1 MKQNTTRRL
10 TVTLALPALLLL
22 STLNPQLSAAPLGTA
37 FTYQGR
43 LADGTNAA
51 NNLYDLYFALLDV
64 PTGGSPVGPSVN
76 FNGVPVSNGLFTVT
90 LDFGASPFNGDA
102 RWLQIYVRTNGG
114 LTTPYTPLSPRQ
126 ALTPAP
132 YALYAPNAGTAFAT
146 AAGVVG
152 NLSLARDAVTSD
164 KIADGTLTAA
174 DLSPT
179 LASNTFWRL
188 DGNAGTLPG
197 LHFLGT
203 TDSQPLELRINGQR
217 ALRLEPGL
225 NGAPNVVGGSA
236 SNRVAPGVIGA
247 TIAGGGNSLG
257 AANRIE
263 ANYGSIGG
271 GFGNTIMAG
280 SSDSTIAGGTGNAI
294 WIYASDATI
303 GGGKTNTIQVEAT
316 DSTIAGGFGN
326 TIGVYGFAPTV
337 GGTIGGGIQNTIR
350 DGAPNSTI
358 AGGSQNSIQS
368 ESTNSTIA
376 GGSGNLIE
384 ANAPFSTIAGGNHN
398 TIQTDAYRSSI
409 GGGSSNTIQFS
420 SWDSTIGG
428 GRQNTIRDNA
438 GGATVS
444 GGYGNDICSSA
455 NYGAWSYSTIAG
467 GYDNNIG
474 YNGDVVG
481 ATVSGGWENN
491 IGDIAFYSVIG
502 GGAGNIIGYSSG
514 EAVVSGG
521 SDNKIDYYAH
531 YSAIGGGALNHIGND
546 SESATVAGGYENTI
560 GTNSSYSAIGG
571 GSDNDIGNNAQY
583 AYAAGRR
590 AKANHSGSFVWADS
604 TDADLGSSGNNQF
617 LVRATGGVQLS
628 PGTSLY
634 CGGQVRQMLNLW
646 GTSYGI
652 GVQANTLYSRTSDG
666 FAWYRGGVHN
676 DAQNNSGGG
685 ATLMILNNGGLTVNG
700 TFVSSS
706 DRNEKEH
713 FQPVSPQEVLDRVA
727 ALPISRWTYKLSP
740 GIEHIGPMA
749 QDFYAAFNVGPDDK
763 HIATVDE
770 SGVALAAIQGL
781 NQKLNEKDA
790 EIQQLKQRLDK
801 LETLISNSTDKQNGG
816 EK

>member
-1 MKQNTTRRL
+1 MKTNCPLLNSILFIGLLVSVGGTTN
-10 TVTLALPALLLL
+10 A
-22 STLNPQLSAAPLGTA
+22 SPLGTA

-43 LADGTNAA
+43 LTDGTNAA
-51 NNLYDLYFALLDV
+51 NNLYDMYFALFDV

-102 RWLQIYVRTNGG
+102 RWLQIQVRTNGG
-114 LTTPYTPLSPRQ
+114 FTTPYTPLSPRQ

-236 SNRVAPGVIGA
+236 SNGVASGVIGG

-271 GFGNTIMAG
+271 GYQNTIQAG
-280 SSDSTIAGGTGNAI
+280 SQFSTVGGGYGNMIQTNAWDSIIGGGAGNAI
-294 WIYASDATI
+294 QTNAYLSTI
-303 GGGKTNTIQVEAT
+303 GGGSDNLIQV
-316 DSTIAGGFGN
+316 N
-326 TIGVYGFAPTV
+326 
-337 GGTIGGGIQNTIR
+337 
-350 DGAPNSTI
+350 
-358 AGGSQNSIQS
+358 
-368 ESTNSTIA
+368 
-376 GGSGNLIE
+376 
-384 ANAPFSTIAGGNHN
+384 ANYATIAGGNHN

-409 GGGSSNTIQFS
+409 GGGSSNTIYFS

-428 GRQNTIRDNA
+428 GRQNTIGNNVV
-438 GGATVS
+438 GATVS
-444 GGYGNDICSSA
+444 GGYGNDIGSSA
-455 NYGAWSYSTIAG
+455 DYPGRNYSTIAG

-474 YNGDVVG
+474 YNLEG

-491 IGDIAFYSVIG
+491 IHDNAFYSVIG

-521 SDNKIDYYAH
+521 YGNKIDYYAID
-531 YSAIGGGALNHIGND
+531 SAIGGGALNHIGNN
-546 SESATVAGGYENTI
+546 SENATVAGGEINTI

-604 TDADLGSSGNNQF
+604 TDADFGSSGNNQF
-617 LVRATGGVQLS
+617 LVRASGGVQLS
-628 PGTSLY
+628 PGTSIY
-634 CGGQVRQMLNLW
+634 CGNQVRQMLNLW
-646 GTSYGI
+646 GTNYGI
-652 GVQANTLYSRTSDG
+652 GVQASTLYSRTSDG
-666 FAWYRGGVHN
+666 FAWYRGGGHN
-676 DAQNNSGGG
+676 DAQYNNGGG
-685 ATLMILNNGGLTVNG
+685 ATLMILNNAGLTVNG
-700 TFVSSS
+700 AFVNSS
-706 DRNEKEH
+706 DRNLKEN
-713 FQPVSPQEVLDRVA
+713 FAAVSPREVLDKVT
-727 ALPISRWTYKLSP
+727 ALPISRWNFKGDAATP
-740 GIEHIGPMA
+740 HVGPMA
-749 QDFYAAFNVGPDDK
+749 QDFRAAFALGADDK
-763 HIATVDE
+763 HIATVDAD
-770 SGVALAAIQGL
+770 GVALAAIQGL
-781 NQKLNEKDA
+781 NQKLEERLRTKDA
-790 EIQQLKQRLDK
+790 EIQELRQAITELKQLV
-801 LETLISNSTDKQNGG
+801 NQSTQ
-816 EK
+816 